1 MRQTKQKSIQS
12 LLFSFQRKIE
22 SPSLNFANS
31 LRGEQLSYAAK
42 TFRGFG
48 SFNGLVM
55 GITHTSLKA
64 DTDVNEYNQR

>member
-1 MRQTKQKSIQS
+1 MN
-12 LLFSFQRKIE
+12 LLRLILQIHYE
-22 SPSLNFANS
+22 GNNYVML
-31 LRGEQLSYAAK
+31 QK

>member
-1 MRQTKQKSIQS
+1 MLQ
-12 LLFSFQRKIE
+12 
-22 SPSLNFANS
+22 
-31 LRGEQLSYAAK
+31 K